1 MFLIWQICH
10 HDDVNLPMVRDDFL
24 EAKCTSFVLL
34 GTYTSRY
41 YVREFA
47 KEATATFYKR
57 WYKLF
62 LNKVSSLR
70 KSTENSFVANLLK
83 VEKILKGS
91 LYSIPSP
98 SPLVKIQI
106 KDRKVCLGGKDKTL
120 LGFVNKH
127 LKTKSLLTTPSNVWP
142 KK

>member
-47 KEATATFYKR
+47 KEATTTFYKR

-62 LNKVSSLR
+62 LNKVSSHR
-70 KSTENSFVANLLK
+70 KSKGNSLLQTYLPVYRESWIFINCWTYHTFQTCSNLSTK
-83 VEKILKGS
+83 
-91 LYSIPSP
+91 
-98 SPLVKIQI
+98 
-106 KDRKVCLGGKDKTL
+106 
-120 LGFVNKH
+120 LGFCSFRIGICQANK
-127 LKTKSLLTTPSNVWP
+127 LTTSLW
-142 KK
+142 K